1 MGQLDGKVALVTGAG
16 DGIGAGIAR
25 VFAAEGAR
33 VVVAE
38 INPDTGRA
46 VADSLGG
53 AGHFVACDV
62 ADKGQV
68 LSLIHI

>member
-38 INPDTGRA
+38 INPDISDKIDEEEFGRA
-46 VADSLGG
+46 LY
-53 AGHFVACDV
+53 
-62 ADKGQV
+62 QM
-68 LSLIHI
+68 L